1 MYKNDVV
8 SYLQSVFMILMW
20 MSPDE
25 WPLYLFYE
33 ASSYVCELTMYMVWY
48 QEEQCLKHINRLATL
63 FVCLRNQMLLGLLHW
78 KYCSDFFISLCLF
91 WISLSFTLFTRIS
104 SSFYSFCGRL
114 LYLKLLKIGR
124 FKMLF
129 FSHLKPG
136 STYVYSSFQLITR
149 SCSFFTTFSPDNAAV
164 AAKLLQ
170 LCPTLCNPIDG
181 SPPGSPVPGILQ
193 ARTLEWV
200 AISFSN
206 AGKWKVKGKPLS
218 RVRLLVTPWTAA
230 YQAPLSMGF
239 SRQEC
244 WSGVPLPSPVQ
255 TMEWHH
261 YFLSVLYCLFLS

>member
-33 ASSYVCELTMYMVWY
+33 ASSDVCELTMYMVWY

-114 LYLKLLKIGR
+114 LYLKLLKIGVQNAI
-124 FKMLF
+124 F
-129 FSHLKPG
+129 FSSQTWFYLCIFIFPTHNQELFLF
-136 STYVYSSFQLITR
+136 YY
-149 SCSFFTTFSPDNAAV
+149 
-164 AAKLLQ
+164 LQ
-170 LCPTLCNPIDG
+170 
-181 SPPGSPVPGILQ
+181 
-193 ARTLEWV
+193 
-200 AISFSN
+200 
-206 AGKWKVKGKPLS
+206 
-218 RVRLLVTPWTAA
+218 
-230 YQAPLSMGF
+230 
-239 SRQEC
+239 SRQC
-244 WSGVPLPSPVQ
+244 
-255 TMEWHH
+255 
-261 YFLSVLYCLFLS
+261 CCCC